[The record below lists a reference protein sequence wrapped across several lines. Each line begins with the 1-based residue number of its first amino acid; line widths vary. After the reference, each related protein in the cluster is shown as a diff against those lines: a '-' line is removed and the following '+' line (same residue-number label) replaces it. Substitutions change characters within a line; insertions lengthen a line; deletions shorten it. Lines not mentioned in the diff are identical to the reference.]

1 MAIPAVQIDGVPAPA
16 AIAGGP
22 WRYSPGSGTYLLIS
36 LVLIGG
42 LSLKQANAVK
52 VVLVGGATLIS
63 LAVFIVGGEIDWP
76 SAFPLMLGSAV
87 GGRFGAAVALRPSAR
102 QWIDR
107 LLILALLLELA
118 SMVWMWISPSTQP
131 FMM

>member
-1 MAIPAVQIDGVPAPA
+1 
-16 AIAGGP
+16 
-22 WRYSPGSGTYLLIS
+22 
-36 LVLIGG
+36 
-42 LSLKQANAVK
+42 
-52 VVLVGGATLIS
+52 
-63 LAVFIVGGEIDWP
+63 
-76 SAFPLMLGSAV
+76 MLGSAV
-87 GGRFGAAVALRPSAR
+87 GARFGAAVALGTSAR